1 MSTHQ
6 DKKTGRFLPGNKASP
21 GRKKKAIERD
31 YTKMFTD
38 VVTSEKWR
46 EVIEAALKLA
56 IGGDSF
62 ARRWLSDYI
71 IGKPPQILE
80 LRGAEAQ
87 QLAQLIEAM
96 KQRGMSAGD
105 LFGAMIAELAMSET
119 ELDDET
125 Q

>member
-1 MSTHQ
+1 MSEHKDT
-6 DKKTGRFLPGNKASP
+6 KTGRFLPGNKASP
-21 GRKKKAIERD
+21 GRKKKAVERD

-38 VVTSEKWR
+38 VVTPDKWR
-46 EVIEAALKLA
+46 EMIESALKLA
-56 IGGDSF
+56 VQGDSF

-80 LRGAEAQ
+80 LRGAEAA

-105 LFGAMIAELAMSET
+105 LFAAMLAEIAVESVGA
-119 ELDDET
+119 DDE
-125 Q
+125 